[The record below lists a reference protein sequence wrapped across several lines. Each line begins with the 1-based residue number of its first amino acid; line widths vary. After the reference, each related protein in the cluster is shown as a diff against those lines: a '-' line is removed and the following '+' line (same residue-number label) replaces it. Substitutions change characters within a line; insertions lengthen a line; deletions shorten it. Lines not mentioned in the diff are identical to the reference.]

1 MQKKYNSHAL
11 RSTYRRFG
19 ILDGDRQNGLVCL
32 ICNMEIYSIRHFSM
46 KHVDYYYRA
55 IDVIEG
61 RFTLKSGLTA

>member
-32 ICNMEIYSIRHFSM
+32 ICNMEIYSIKHFSM
-46 KHVDYYYRA
+46 KHRDYYYRA

-61 RFTLKSGLTA
+61 RFILKGATA